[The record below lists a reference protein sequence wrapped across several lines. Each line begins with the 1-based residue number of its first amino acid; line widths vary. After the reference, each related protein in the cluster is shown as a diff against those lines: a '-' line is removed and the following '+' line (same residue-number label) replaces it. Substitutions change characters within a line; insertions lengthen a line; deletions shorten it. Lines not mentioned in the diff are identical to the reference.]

1 MPERGTGA
9 PTAAILLATLLA
21 ACAGERSAT
30 PPGSVAPAAGY
41 EEAAARLSAFVEHE
55 LADKGLPA
63 VSVALVDDDQT
74 VWAEGFGVE
83 DLETGAAATAATVY
97 RVGSVSKLF
106 TDVAVMQLVE
116 RGALD
121 LDAPVTEYLPELVLG
136 APLEGD
142 GDRDTPTL
150 RQLMAH
156 RAGIVREPPVGHYFD
171 PTEPG
176 LAATVASLSGTPR
189 IYEPGTR
196 VKYSNAGIAAVGY
209 ALERTQGRP
218 FAAYVRETV
227 LEPLGMEASAF
238 EPTPAVTAR
247 LADARMWSFDG
258 REFDAPTFELGM
270 IPAGSMYA
278 PVTDLARFMSAVFAG
293 GAGAEG
299 RVLSD
304 SALAEMLTP
313 QFGESSDF
321 GIGFGLGTL
330 DGHRYAG
337 HGGAIYGFATQLAML
352 PDEKLGAVAVTTM
365 DFANTVTD
373 RITDHALRLM
383 LAARAGEPL
392 PGARTTSPVDPALAA
407 ALPGTWETEDGGR
420 RLRFLDRG
428 ASRGN
433 GELFVELGR
442 SRYRVR
448 AIADTLVIDD
458 RHGFGGFFRLED
470 DAVVARDGTRF
481 ERIAG
486 FPGPRPA
493 PAPDRW
499 LDVIGEY
506 GWDHDVLFIYEDG
519 GRLHALI
526 EWVEIDPLEELGP
539 DLFAFPTGGGLY
551 HGERIRFERD
561 ERGAVTAAIAAGIR
575 FPRREIGTAA
585 GETFTIEPVRPVET
599 LREEALAATPRA
611 EEGTFLEPDLVELSS
626 LDPGMRYDI
635 RYATTNNFMQSRF
648 YREPHAYLQRP
659 AAEAVVRAH
668 RALAEHGLG
677 LLIHDAYRPW
687 HVTKMFYDATPA
699 EQRHFVADPA
709 DGSRHNRGAAVDL
722 TLYDRATGEP
732 VRMVGGYDEFS
743 ERSYPDY
750 MGGTSLQRWHRELL
764 RSVMEAEGFE
774 VYEFEWWHFDHRDWA
789 RYPILNVAF
798 EALAAGRP

>member
-1 MPERGTGA
+1 MPEASRARALLLLG
-9 PTAAILLATLLA
+9 LLACT
-21 ACAGERSAT
+21 GEPGTSPGESVSPAT
-30 PPGSVAPAAGY
+30 GY
-41 EEAAARLSAFVEHE
+41 EEVATRLSAFVEHE

-63 VSVALVDDDQT
+63 ISVALVDDRET
-74 VWAEGFGVE
+74 VWAQGFGTE
-83 DLETGAAATAATVY
+83 DAESGTAASAATVY

-106 TDVAVMQLVE
+106 TDIAVMQLVE

-121 LDAPVTEYLPELVLG
+121 LDAPVTDYLPELDFG

-142 GDRDTPTL
+142 GVWEMPTL

-196 VKYSNAGIAAVGY
+196 VKYSNAGIAAVGHV
-209 ALERTQGRP
+209 LERTQGRP
-218 FAAYVRETV
+218 FAAYVREAV

-238 EPTPAVTAR
+238 EPTPDVVAR
-247 LADARMWSFDG
+247 LADARMWGFDG

-293 GAGAEG
+293 GVGREG
-299 RVLSD
+299 RVLAEST
-304 SALAEMLTP
+304 LAEMLAP
-313 QFGESSDF
+313 QFGESSGF

-352 PDEKLGAVAVTTM
+352 PDQKLGAVAVTTM

-373 RITDHALRLM
+373 RITDYALRLM

-392 PGARTTSPVDPALAA
+392 PETRTTSPVDTAHAA

-428 ASRGN
+428 ASRGS

-442 SRYRVR
+442 SRFRVR

-458 RHGFGGFFRLED
+458 RHGFGGFFRLEE

-481 ERIAG
+481 ERIVG

-499 LDVIGEY
+499 LDLIGEY
-506 GWDHDVLFIYEDG
+506 GWDHDVLFIHEDG

-551 HGERIRFERD
+551 HGEQIRFERD
-561 ERGAVTAAIAAGIR
+561 ARGAVTAAIAAGIR

-599 LREEALAATPRA
+599 LREEALAATPPV
-611 EEGTFLEPDLVELSS
+611 EEGTFREPDLVELSS
-626 LDPGMRYDI
+626 LEPGIRYDI
-635 RYATTNNFMQSRF
+635 RYASTNNFMRSRF
-648 YREPHAYLQRP
+648 YREPHAYLERP

-668 RALAEHGLG
+668 RALAGHGLG

-687 HVTKMFYDATPA
+687 YVTRMFYDATPA

-709 DGSRHNRGAAVDL
+709 NGSRHNRGAAVDL
-722 TLYDRATGEP
+722 TLYDLATGEP
-732 VRMVGGYDEFS
+732 IRMVGGYDEFS

-750 MGGTSLQRWHRELL
+750 MGGTALERWHRELL

-774 VYEFEWWHFDHRDWA
+774 VYEFEWWHFDYRDWA

-798 EALAAGRP
+798 EELEAGVP

>member
-1 MPERGTGA
+1 MREPRLLRIGA
-9 PTAAILLATLLA
+9 LA
-21 ACAGERSAT
+21 AVLLVGCGGKPAAT
-30 PPGSVAPAAGY
+30 GRETVPPAAGY
-41 EEAAARLSAFVEHE
+41 AESTSLLAAFIEHE
-55 LADKGLPA
+55 RDDKRLPA
-63 VSVALVDDDQT
+63 VSVALVDDQET
-74 VWAEGFGVE
+74 VWAAGFGFE
-83 DLETGAAATAATVY
+83 DPDEGTGATAATVY

-106 TDVAVMQLVE
+106 TDIAVMQLVE

-121 LDAPVTEYLPELVLG
+121 VDAPVTDYLPELALG

-142 GDRDTPTL
+142 RVWPTPTL

-176 LAATVASLSGTPR
+176 LAETVASLRGTPR

-209 ALERTQGRP
+209 VLERTQGRP
-218 FAAYVRETV
+218 FAAYVREAV
-227 LEPLGMEASAF
+227 LEPLGMGASAF

-247 LADARMWSFDG
+247 LAEARMWGIDG
-258 REFDAPTFELGM
+258 REFAAPTFELGM

-293 GAGAEG
+293 GVGTGG
-299 RVLSD
+299 RVLAD
-304 SALAEMLTP
+304 STLAAMLTP
-313 QFGESSDF
+313 QFGESSGF

-330 DGHRYAG
+330 DGRRYAG
-337 HGGAIYGFATQLAML
+337 HGGAIYGFATRLGVL

-365 DFANTVTD
+365 DVANTVTD
-373 RITDHALRLM
+373 RITDYALRLM
-383 LAARAGEPL
+383 LATRAGEPL
-392 PGARTTSPVDPALAA
+392 PRPRTTGPVDPALAA
-407 ALPGTWETEDGGR
+407 AVPGVWETADGGLR
-420 RLRFLDRG
+420 VRFLDRG
-428 ASRGN
+428 ASRGT
-433 GELFVELGR
+433 GELFIEIGR

-458 RHGFGGFFRLED
+458 RHGFGGFFRVERD
-470 DAVVARDGTRF
+470 TVVARDGTRLG
-481 ERIAG
+481 RTAA

-493 PAPDRW
+493 PPPDRW
-499 LDVIGEY
+499 LDLIGEY

-526 EWVEIDPLEELGP
+526 EWIEMDPLEEIGP
-539 DLFAFPTGGGLY
+539 ELFAFPTGGGLY

-561 ERGAVTAAIAAGIR
+561 AEDRVTAAIAAGIR

-599 LREEALAATPRA
+599 LREEARAATPPA
-611 EEGTFLEPDLVELSS
+611 EQGEFLEPDLVELSS
-626 LDPGMRYDI
+626 LDPTIRYDI
-635 RYATTNNFMQSRF
+635 RYASTDNFMQSRF
-648 YREPHAYLQRP
+648 YREPHAFLQRP
-659 AAEAVVRAH
+659 AAEAVTRAH
-668 RALAEHGLG
+668 RALARHGLG

-687 HVTKMFYDATPA
+687 HVTKMFYDATPV
-699 EQRHFVADPA
+699 EQRIFVADPA
-709 DGSRHNRGAAVDL
+709 NGSRHNRGAAVDL
-722 TLYDRATGEP
+722 TLYDLATGEP

-750 MGGTSLQRWHRELL
+750 IGGTAAQRWHRELL

-798 EALAAGRP
+798 EELAAPAR